1 MRKGQIKLLEKAEK
15 EGFTEEQLAVLR
27 GNQMLCTLDYYYFL
41 LKRGV
46 SASVIN
52 AIIKAGERCGM
63 HSFGFQL
70 VECGYSLEDILT
82 YIEKSK
88 KLSLNNKYF
97 YEEIMTGKSKNETD
111 VSLRKS
117 YAETLIQIPELS
129 SCRDE
134 YITMAVGFAINS
146 RISVKDFIEEFF
158 PEEKDDWKTFGDGEY
173 RVQHVALLSF
183 YHNHIPH
190 LSDLL
195 LPNDNSLFYE
205 QKEVALEDQM
215 KLFMEAWKAL
225 NHVTGKEHFI
235 KIKDCPMY
243 YRSIDINKSAVNI
256 YLASS
261 SYTNIYNGE
270 FHFDGPEVSMKL
282 VIFHSGGYYYK
293 GFKDRLFPLSLKK
306 LSSIW
311 NDYGNLGKQVVT
323 FILGHAMEK
332 LNALVM
338 KDILRT
344 FEKDNF
350 MLLPIRLI
358 DCLDSY
364 NYNHLLQKRW
374 VAADKINWNRT
385 DVNLAYLVIKS
396 LPYLGRESDKK
407 RLLQTK
413 DTSLLDVVDSS
424 FWKRRWNN
432 ICISTFLGCFIAG
445 GISDV
450 PEDGDLDNV
459 RITANDYIKMA
470 HEMHQKVK
478 LGFRS
483 WKKLKDAH
491 DKISEK
497 YENPLHRVHVPK
509 NSKFNHLRELLPE
522 SYEWIRTGS
531 RLRMEGIEMGH
542 CVNSYWQ
549 YINQDTCAIYS
560 FTAGEK
566 RYTAEFRVGSNGK
579 YTVRQIQSKYD
590 RGCPASVRKQV
601 IFFLLQKGDTYEY

>member
-1 MRKGQIKLLEKAEK
+1 MRKGQIKLLEKAKK

-27 GNQMLCTLDYYYFL
+27 GNQVLYTLDYYYFL

-46 SASVIN
+46 SAQTMTT
-52 AIIKAGERCGM
+52 IIKAGEWYE
-63 HSFGFQL
+63 HSFGMQL
-70 VECGYSLEDILT
+70 LECGYSLEDILA
-82 YIEKSK
+82 YIKKSK
-88 KLSLNNKYF
+88 SLPFNNEYF
-97 YEEIMTGKSKNETD
+97 YEEIMTGKRKNETD
-111 VSLRKS
+111 VSLRQS

-129 SCRDE
+129 NCRDE
-134 YITMAVGFAINS
+134 YITKTVEFAINS
-146 RISVKDFIEEFF
+146 RISVKDFIKEFF
-158 PEEKDDWKTFGDGEY
+158 PKEEDDWKTFGDGKY
-173 RVQHVALLSF
+173 KDSQHTALLSF
-183 YHNHIPH
+183 WRNHIPH

-195 LPNDNSLFYE
+195 LPVLLLDDDNLFFE
-205 QKEVALEDQM
+205 QKEVAFEDQL
-215 KLFMEAWKAL
+215 KSFMEAWKSL
-225 NHVTGKEHFI
+225 NHITGKGHHTS
-235 KIKDCPMY
+235 IKDCPMY

-261 SYTNIYNGE
+261 SYTNINNGE
-270 FHFDGPEVSMKL
+270 FHFDAPEVSMKL

-332 LNALVM
+332 LNAPVM

-358 DCLDSY
+358 DCRDSY

-396 LPYLGRESDKK
+396 LPYLGREIDKK

-413 DTSLLDVVDSS
+413 DASLLDVVDSS

-432 ICISTFLGCFIAG
+432 KCISTFLGCFIAD

-450 PEDGDLDNV
+450 PEDGGLNKV
-459 RITANDYIKMA
+459 RTTADDYIKMA

-491 DKISEK
+491 DKISKK
-497 YENPLHRVHVPK
+497 YKNRLHRVYVPK

-601 IFFLLQKGDTYEY
+601 GKLIS